1 MFFFCLQIDGSITGR
16 ASKRQFTVECLPF
29 GHIILQQTPPLSILA
44 ASSTVYNL
52 RSGPILA
59 VSKHSPEFHLRSK
72 TKIEPDLRL
81 TVKNSKTPSDH
92 TSLFGIS

>member
-1 MFFFCLQIDGSITGR
+1 MEVGESITGR

-29 GHIILQQTPPLSILA
+29 GHIILQQTPPISILA

-59 VSKHSPEFHLRSK
+59 VSIHSLEFYLRSN
-72 TKIEPDLRL
+72 TKIGSDLKL
-81 TVKNSKTPSDH
+81 KV
-92 TSLFGIS
+92 

>member
-1 MFFFCLQIDGSITGR
+1 MVWGGGEGGYNGMCFFCLQVDESITGR

-29 GHIILQQTPPLSILA
+29 GHIILQQIPLLSILA

-59 VSKHSPEFHLRSK
+59 VPIHSLEFHLQSK
-72 TKIEPDLRL
+72 AKIEPGLQL
-81 TVKNSKTPSDH
+81 KV
-92 TSLFGIS
+92 